1 MGTESGNLLSQIKL
15 KTFVT
20 YVSFTMSVCV
30 SLIDWYLT
38 PSLEILASVILQQ
51 DLAEL
56 VIITNWKQF

>member
-20 YVSFTMSVCV
+20 YVSFTMPVCV
-30 SLIDWYLT
+30 SLIDWCLA
-38 PSLEILASVILQQ
+38 PSLEILTSVILQQ

-56 VIITNWKQF
+56 IIITNWKQF